1 MELVFALD
9 LVHPLSGVRKGG
21 TSVVPSQED
30 LKRTMREK
38 TDEELFELLNVDS
51 RDYTS
56 EAISAAKEELSRRQ
70 SGELTRLAVAPPE
83 HSMVEG
89 TPPSRMPGS
98 ARIEGLS
105 GIEFE
110 KVIATLLE
118 RMGFH
123 AQMTKASG
131 DGGIDIE
138 ATLDKAIVGGRYL
151 FQCKRYGT
159 DNLVGAPLVR
169 DFYGAVMAERAV
181 KGIFIT
187 TSGFT
192 SQAREFAEKVG
203 LELIDGVQLQ
213 RLLSSSGLAENC
225 DLSAGPEADS
235 ELSEVERLTELA
247 WRKQG
252 DCYVLPVMRE
262 KLTLSRDLRDGWW
275 VRGSLKGKPVE
286 IHAQNLAEAFNA
298 ADRAVAAATGLV
310 LRNAFDGTTINPRR
324 SSVRWHDDKP
334 TPKQLE
340 LCRKL
345 GLDIPAGATRGM
357 VSAALDAHFGRA

>member
-1 MELVFALD
+1 
-9 LVHPLSGVRKGG
+9 
-21 TSVVPSQED
+21 
-30 LKRTMREK
+30 MREK
-38 TDEELFELLNVDS
+38 TDEELLQLLNVRS

-70 SGELTRLAVAPPE
+70 FGELTRHAVSPPE

-89 TPPSRMPGS
+89 TPPSQMPGS

-151 FQCKRYGT
+151 FQCKRYGL
-159 DNLVGAPLVR
+159 DNVVGSPLVR

-192 SQAREFAEKVG
+192 EQAREFAKKVG
-203 LELIDGVQLQ
+203 LELIDGVQLR
-213 RLLSSSGLAENC
+213 RLLSSSGLSENC
-225 DLSAGPEADS
+225 DLSAAPK
-235 ELSEVERLTELA
+235 VERLTELA

-252 DCYVLPVMRE
+252 DGYVLPVMRE
-262 KLTLSRDLRDGWW
+262 HLTLCRDLRDEWW

-298 ADRAVAAATGLV
+298 ADQAVAAATGLV
-310 LRNAFDGTTINPRR
+310 LRNG
-324 SSVRWHDDKP
+324 RWHDDKP

-345 GLDIPAGATRGM
+345 GLDIPAGATRDQ
-357 VSAALDAHFGRA
+357 VTEALDQYFSEGSNGNRR